1 MYSAV
6 LARFCGVHPI
16 LVRSGAERAGAG
28 AGAGAV
34 SPVVRRMPGPGMR
47 KTCTRRGAGVQV
59 FVTAEISG

>member
-16 LVRSGAERAGAG
+16 LVRSGAER
-28 AGAGAV
+28 V
-34 SPVVRRMPGPGMR
+34 RVRVRVPWSPVVRRMPGPGMR
-47 KTCTRRGAGVQV
+47 KTCTRREAGVQV